1 MTTTMALPDASETRR
16 PRLLVVDDQAFNI
29 QILHHIFVD
38 DHDVFMATNGKQA
51 LKLCQNNPPD
61 LILLDVV
68 MPDMDGHE
76 VCRRLKADP
85 QTREIPVIFVT
96 GQHDPSEETIGLELG
111 AVDFISKPANP
122 AVVRARVKTH
132 LKLKF
137 QNDVLEQINQTLEL
151 RIAERSTELKQAME
165 HLMQAE
171 KLASLGSMV
180 AGITHELAS
189 PLSNMALS
197 ASGLAASQKKLASDI
212 SEGKLT
218 RSGLDKFLHACDETL
233 NLIERAA
240 ERAQTLLLSFKQV
253 SVDQTSERRCRFDL
267 HDIVAQTVR
276 ALGPTLKGTPYTVDV
291 DIPDGIVLD
300 SHPGALEQ
308 IITNLI
314 NNSLA
319 HAFAGRGYG
328 RMLICAQVQD
338 GILDIVYS
346 DDGVGIPPAIRRRI
360 FDPFFTTKA
369 GKGGSGLG
377 LYTIYNLVSGLFG
390 GSIGVTSQ
398 AEGGACF
405 TLRLPMAAPQAL
417 ATHAEMHAVRQIP
430 GEFAPATD
438 ALLPAVLDVA
448 YGSSNAGGGVA

>member
-1 MTTTMALPDASETRR
+1 
-16 PRLLVVDDQAFNI
+16 
-29 QILHHIFVD
+29 
-38 DHDVFMATNGKQA
+38 
-51 LKLCQNNPPD
+51 
-61 LILLDVV
+61 
-68 MPDMDGHE
+68 MDGHE
-76 VCRRLKADP
+76 VCRRLKADA

-96 GQHDPSEETIGLELG
+96 GQHDPTEETIGLELG

-137 QNDVLEQINQTLEL
+137 QADALEQINQTLEL
-151 RIAERSTELKQAME
+151 RIAERSNELKQAME
-165 HLMQAE
+165 HLMQTE

-189 PLSNMALS
+189 PLSNMSLS
-197 ASGLAASQKKLASDI
+197 ASSLVAHLKKLSQDI
-212 SEGKLT
+212 ADGKLT
-218 RSGLDKFLHACDETL
+218 RSNLEKFLHASDETL

-267 HDIVAQTVR
+267 HEIVAQTVR
-276 ALGPTLKGTPYTVDV
+276 ALGPTLKGRPYKV
-291 DIPDGIVLD
+291 DIDIPPGIMLD

-319 HAFAGRGYG
+319 HAFAGRDAGH
-328 RMLICAQVQD
+328 MFICAQAQD
-338 GILDIVYS
+338 GMLDIVYS
-346 DDGVGIPPAIRRRI
+346 DDGIGIPPVIRRRI

-377 LYTIYNLVSGLFG
+377 LYTIYNLVTGLFG
-390 GSIGVTSQ
+390 GTIGVTSQ
-398 AEGGACF
+398 ADGGACF
-405 TLRLPMAAPQAL
+405 TLRLPVSAPRE
-417 ATHAEMHAVRQIP
+417 TVSHAEMHAVR
-430 GEFAPATD
+430 PATEGD
-438 ALLPAVLDVA
+438 AVDSGNLFSP
-448 YGSSNAGGGVA
+448 